1 MYEYI
6 QEEERSR
13 AEQTAPSFPPLVSS
27 SPFFRIFASRALFAS
42 AAAGARFEIA
52 ASFSAFLPS
61 FLPLLSFAPRANS
74 AKVVTIC
81 IARVD
86 TRTRTKTE
94 TETLYDITGQRQI
107 ADRNK
112 TSLGRLEM
120 SDYSFAHYHSLIP
133 SFGGAAAAETL
144 RVSSTIR
151 SSSSSPFRNEC
162 WGPTG

>member
-61 FLPLLSFAPRANS
+61 FRYSPLLLEQIPRKLLRFA
-74 AKVVTIC
+74 
-81 IARVD
+81 
-86 TRTRTKTE
+86 
-94 TETLYDITGQRQI
+94 
-107 ADRNK
+107 
-112 TSLGRLEM
+112 
-120 SDYSFAHYHSLIP
+120 
-133 SFGGAAAAETL
+133 L
-144 RVSSTIR
+144 R
-151 SSSSSPFRNEC
+151 E
-162 WGPTG
+162 